1 MKRTFE
7 MNGTQYNSMME
18 IARELGV
25 KRVYPRDFDKYGIVE
40 TTGQNTQET
49 DTESTSD
56 VQVTVDTS
64 DSTSTETKVEAK
76 TKTPVEDKVE
86 DKADTSAEEV
96 KEEKKQPKKQEKKEN
111 KKPVEKAEK
120 KTGTPEQIKEVQK
133 AVDSMTLDSFSNSI
147 HHFTT
152 DALLQMVQEVGGKEW
167 ETITNEPIR
176 RMRLMMELK
185 EHYFPGE
192 KKATKPASVW
202 KKLSLD
208 ELVKVAKSNK
218 VEFKDNDNDRIKRMN
233 LVMALNKAG
242 IKPEEKGDSKGCLKC
257 I

>member
-76 TKTPVEDKVE
+76 TETPVEDKVE
-86 DKADTSAEEV
+86 DKADTPA
-96 KEEKKQPKKQEKKEN
+96 KEEKKQPKEQKKKET
-111 KKPVEKAEK
+111 KKSVEKAEK

-133 AVDSMTLDSFSNSI
+133 SVDTMTLDTFSEAI
-147 HHFTT
+147 HHFTME
-152 DALLQMVQEVGGKEW
+152 ALLQMVQEVGGKVW

-192 KKATKPASVW
+192 KKATKPASGW

-208 ELVKVAKSNK
+208 ALVKVAKDNK

-242 IKPEEKGDSKGCLKC
+242 IKPTEKKETAKDA
-257 I
+257 